1 LAQPEFSRY
10 QSPFQQADSIE
21 AEAVYMRNKAW
32 RRVMAND
39 GAESQCSAAR
49 KVARHGDFAYW
60 NGLLL
65 QSSATMKNAGICL
78 PAFLHIE

>member
-1 LAQPEFSRY
+1 M
-10 QSPFQQADSIE
+10 AD
-21 AEAVYMRNKAW
+21 
-32 RRVMAND
+32 D
-39 GAESQCSAAR
+39 GAVSQCSAAR

-65 QSSATMKNAGICL
+65 QSSPTMKNAGICL